1 MYIVLVYDV
10 SQEDNGARRWARIFK
25 LCKKYLT
32 HIQNSVFEGELSK
45 GQLAQLQK
53 ELKEYIDKELDS
65 VIIFKS
71 RQEKWLDK
79 EFWGRKYHITSIIN
93 RMSYSDRLRNTRCRQ
108 SLNIQDNYKNDSYL
122 ER

>member
-10 SQEDNGARRWARIFK
+10 SQAENGAR
-25 LCKKYLT
+25 LT

-79 EFWGRKYHITSIIN
+79 EFWGRKDDLTSFI
-93 RMSYSDRLRNTRCRQ
+93 L
-108 SLNIQDNYKNDSYL
+108 
-122 ER
+122 